1 MLLRTTIERNSI
13 IPILKI
19 TKTCIANPSLTNSIK
34 QSALL
39 SEITKTIELAE
50 RFGGRL
56 LNSEEYPN
64 LEKIEIDCDLPTFDV
79 FLLYRPTLLS
89 TTTQEFIRFI
99 NRMKL

>member
-1 MLLRTTIERNSI
+1 MLLRTTIERNPI

-39 SEITKTIELAE
+39 SEITRTIEKAE
-50 RFGGRL
+50 RFEGRL

-64 LEKIEIDCDLPTFDV
+64 LEKNEEIGVLINIIFKSEGELERFMEV
-79 FLLYRPTLLS
+79 VTL
-89 TTTQEFIRFI
+89 
-99 NRMKL
+99 K

>member
-1 MLLRTTIERNSI
+1 MLLRKAIERNPI

-39 SEITKTIELAE
+39 SEITRTIEKAE
-50 RFGGRL
+50 RFEGRL

-64 LEKIEIDCDLPTFDV
+64 LEKNEEIGVLVNIIFKSEGELERFMEV
-79 FLLYRPTLLS
+79 VTL
-89 TTTQEFIRFI
+89 
-99 NRMKL
+99 K

>member
-1 MLLRTTIERNSI
+1 MLLRTAIERNPI

-34 QSALL
+34 QS
-39 SEITKTIELAE
+39 EITKMIELAE

-64 LEKIEIDCDLPTFDV
+64 LEKNEEIGVLVQLIFQNNIELEKFE
-79 FLLYRPTLLS
+79 L
-89 TTTQEFIRFI
+89 
-99 NRMKL
+99 KLAFSNTK

>member
-1 MLLRTTIERNSI
+1 MLLRTTIERNPI

-39 SEITKTIELAE
+39 SEITRTIEKAE
-50 RFGGRL
+50 RFEGRL

-64 LEKIEIDCDLPTFDV
+64 LEKNEEIGVLVNIIFKSEGELERFMEV
-79 FLLYRPTLLS
+79 VTL
-89 TTTQEFIRFI
+89 
-99 NRMKL
+99 K

>member
-1 MLLRTTIERNSI
+1 MLLRTTIERNPI

-39 SEITKTIELAE
+39 SEIELAE

-64 LEKIEIDCDLPTFDV
+64 LEKNEEIGVLVQLIFQNNIELEKFE
-79 FLLYRPTLLS
+79 L
-89 TTTQEFIRFI
+89 
-99 NRMKL
+99 KLAFSNTK

>member
-1 MLLRTTIERNSI
+1 MLLRTTIERNPI

-39 SEITKTIELAE
+39 SEITKMIELAE
-50 RFGGRL
+50 RFGGRFGGRL

-64 LEKIEIDCDLPTFDV
+64 LEKNEEIGVLVQLIFQNNKELEK
-79 FLLYRPTLLS
+79 FEL
-89 TTTQEFIRFI
+89 
-99 NRMKL
+99 KLAFSNTK

>member
-1 MLLRTTIERNSI
+1 MLLRTAIERNPI

-34 QSALL
+34 QSALI

-64 LEKIEIDCDLPTFDV
+64 LEKNEEIGVLENIIFKSEGELERFMEV
-79 FLLYRPTLLS
+79 VTL
-89 TTTQEFIRFI
+89 
-99 NRMKL
+99 K

>member
-1 MLLRTTIERNSI
+1 MLLRTTIERNPI

-39 SEITKTIELAE
+39 SEITKMIELAE

-56 LNSEEYPN
+56 LNSEKNEEIGVLVQLIFQN
-64 LEKIEIDCDLPTFDV
+64 NIELEKFEL
-79 FLLYRPTLLS
+79 
-89 TTTQEFIRFI
+89 
-99 NRMKL
+99 KLAFSNTK

>member
-1 MLLRTTIERNSI
+1 MLLRTTIDRNSI

-39 SEITKTIELAE
+39 SEITRTIEKAE
-50 RFGGRL
+50 RFEGRL

-64 LEKIEIDCDLPTFDV
+64 LEKNEEIDVLVNIIFKSEGELERFMEV
-79 FLLYRPTLLS
+79 VTL
-89 TTTQEFIRFI
+89 
-99 NRMKL
+99 K

>member
-1 MLLRTTIERNSI
+1 MLLRTAIERNSI

-39 SEITKTIELAE
+39 SEITRTIEKAE
-50 RFGGRL
+50 RFEGRL

-64 LEKIEIDCDLPTFDV
+64 LEKNAAIGVLVNIIFKSEGELERFMEV
-79 FLLYRPTLLS
+79 VTL
-89 TTTQEFIRFI
+89 
-99 NRMKL
+99 K

>member
-1 MLLRTTIERNSI
+1 MLLRTAIERNPI

-34 QSALL
+34 QSALI

-64 LEKIEIDCDLPTFDV
+64 LEKNEEIGMLVNIIFKSEGELERFMEV
-79 FLLYRPTLLS
+79 VTL
-89 TTTQEFIRFI
+89 
-99 NRMKL
+99 K

>member
-1 MLLRTTIERNSI
+1 MLLRTAIERNPI

-34 QSALL
+34 QSALI

-64 LEKIEIDCDLPTFDV
+64 LEKNEEIGVLVNIIFKSEGELERFMEV
-79 FLLYRPTLLS
+79 VTL
-89 TTTQEFIRFI
+89 
-99 NRMKL
+99 K

>member
-1 MLLRTTIERNSI
+1 MLLRTTIEWNPI

-39 SEITKTIELAE
+39 SEITKMIELAE

-64 LEKIEIDCDLPTFDV
+64 LEKNEEIGVLVQLIFQNNIELEKFE
-79 FLLYRPTLLS
+79 L
-89 TTTQEFIRFI
+89 
-99 NRMKL
+99 KLAFSNTK

>member
-1 MLLRTTIERNSI
+1 MLLRTAIERNPI

-39 SEITKTIELAE
+39 SEITMTVEMAE

-64 LEKIEIDCDLPTFDV
+64 LEK
-79 FLLYRPTLLS
+79 
-89 TTTQEFIRFI
+89 
-99 NRMKL
+99 MKKLGYWYS